1 LNAISFSK
9 EDYEKKRAEMAKK
22 AKGLSVGVEKLLRE
36 NSHLEKEIAEHR
48 GYLNA
53 IKAGKSVKTPYDNA
67 RERFEA
73 YRYSYQAEY
82 IRYWLYFFILI
93 GVGFLCCFPQNEY
106 FFENQGKQKNQTS
119 RFMLFVHLGGMTCF
133 YILWPVVGELEEPEA
148 ELDFLKRI
156 KKTFEVGCLRHTR
169 LSGRLIQK
177 VALCGGAG
185 AFLLPKAVSAD
196 ADVFITG
203 EVKYHDYFN
212 YENDILVAE
221 MGHYE
226 SEQYTKEIFYSIIQE
241 MFPELEVQITRVN
254 TNPIKY
260 L

>member
-1 LNAISFSK
+1 
-9 EDYEKKRAEMAKK
+9 M
-22 AKGLSVGVEKLLRE
+22 
-36 NSHLEKEIAEHR
+36 
-48 GYLNA
+48 
-53 IKAGKSVKTPYDNA
+53 
-67 RERFEA
+67 
-73 YRYSYQAEY
+73 
-82 IRYWLYFFILI
+82 
-93 GVGFLCCFPQNEY
+93 
-106 FFENQGKQKNQTS
+106 
-119 RFMLFVHLGGMTCF
+119 
-133 YILWPVVGELEEPEA
+133 
-148 ELDFLKRI
+148 
-156 KKTFEVGCLRHTR
+156 GCLRHTR

-226 SEQYTKEIFYSIIQE
+226 SEQYTKRNILFNHTGDVSGAGS
-241 MFPELEVQITRVN
+241 PDNPVN

>member
-1 LNAISFSK
+1 FRAQRGTSPFCGEIGELHK
-9 EDYEKKRAEMAKK
+9 ESEVRIETILPAFKK
-22 AKGLSVGVEKLLRE
+22 AAV
-36 NSHLEKEIAEHR
+36 
-48 GYLNA
+48 
-53 IKAGKSVKTPYDNA
+53 IKALLATHPYEEPAFDFYPLKNTWT
-67 RERFEA
+67 
-73 YRYSYQAEY
+73 Q
-82 IRYWLYFFILI
+82 
-93 GVGFLCCFPQNEY
+93 VGS
-106 FFENQGKQKNQTS
+106 G
-119 RFMLFVHLGGMTCF
+119 
-133 YILWPVVGELEEPEA
+133 VVGELEEPEA